1 MLGIGSEELLIIIIF
16 SILVFDPD
24 KLPEAGRRLGRAFRY
39 MKKTKQDVQEV
50 VEKEVI
56 RPLEAADESLMSDMR
71 KIEKKVNVGS
81 FDALFDESE
90 RTAAPKDVHAG
101 EISEQTDREQS
112 DSQSPSI
119 QEMCDLLYGIE
130 DGKGDEKN
138 S

>member
-81 FDALFDESE
+81 FDALFDESA
-90 RTAAPKDVHAG
+90 RAALSKDAHAG